1 MSKGSY
7 RMRLVFTVLA
17 LAALSAVM
25 AVACAAEESGKVAQP
40 QQPSEAAMA
49 APAAPATGAAPAAP
63 ATSAVAP
70 AAPQQPAQAAMAVE
84 AEEAAPALEAM
95 AMPAADVQ
103 GVARVVSTAGRKP
116 LHGGSMRVA
125 GRDVPCWDVVGNCG
139 WFIGMTNYI
148 FDSLTHWKRD
158 DPAISSDTVPRPE
171 LAESWEWTDS
181 TTVVWTL
188 RKGVKFHDRPPLN
201 GRELTADDVVF
212 SFLRRLV
219 PTFRYGHQLGS
230 MSSVT
235 ALDRYTVEMKFSEP
249 FAPFMTNI
257 SGARQAVDSAAE
269 TVEEYGS
276 LDPYEAAIGTGPWMY
291 DAYVPGVRIS
301 MVRHPDYFRGP
312 NGVTGEELPY
322 IERFEFPMVKDA
334 ATRMAMLRSGLLDA
348 GPAFDAYGGWNS
360 FPEMVSALADR
371 PELIANHIVVGSAP
385 TSTSGVTVQ
394 QRFGDWQNLKLRE
407 AVQWVHNIECK
418 AWCGL
423 GGGIFPAINLADTHP
438 WFVSPDQ
445 MPAESA
451 KFFADFPKSTI
462 NIPLAQQLFREGL
475 VELGYDPDNPS
486 SFKTEIT
493 ASASEAGP
501 PEIAERIAGE
511 LTEYFGI
518 DITVNILAQE
528 VYNDLIKGNPAENL
542 KALVAGYNGCS
553 GFDPDDHFYACYH
566 SKSFGNL
573 AGINDSE
580 LDAMIEAGRR
590 EMDPVRREQIYR
602 DIQLYLVPK
611 HYSWNGPIHT
621 IENVFPEWVV
631 GVGPQLSVNLGW
643 TFLEAWLTED
653 APGRQ

>member
-1 MSKGSY
+1 MWSKGTGKLLIGAALLA
-7 RMRLVFTVLA
+7 LVA
-17 LAALSAVM
+17 LAAA
-25 AVACAAEESGKVAQP
+25 ACAGQESAKAEQP
-40 QQPSEAAMA
+40 QQPAEAAMA

-63 ATSAVAP
+63 ATSAAP
-70 AAPQQPAQAAMAVE
+70 AAPQQPAEAAMAAP
-84 AEEAAPALEAM
+84 AEEAAPALM
-95 AMPAADVQ
+95 AAAAVISEGRGQ
-103 GVARVVSTAGRKP
+103 GIVRVVPTTGRKP
-116 LHGGSMRVA
+116 IPGGTMRVA

-139 WFIGMTNYI
+139 WMIGMTNYI

-181 TTVVWTL
+181 STIVWTL

-219 PTFRYGHQLGS
+219 PTFRYGHQLGP
-230 MSSVT
+230 MTGVT

-257 SGARQAVDSAAE
+257 SGARQSVDSAAE

-291 DAYVPGVRIS
+291 DAYIPGVRIS
-301 MVRHPDYFRGP
+301 MVRHHDYFRGP

-360 FPEMVSALADR
+360 FPEMVVALADR
-371 PELIANHIVVGSAP
+371 PDLIANHLVVGNTP
-385 TSTSGVTVQ
+385 TSSSGVSAQ
-394 QRFGDWQNLKLRE
+394 QRHGPWQNLKLRE

-423 GGGIFPAINLADTHP
+423 GGGIYPAIGLADTHP

-445 MPAESA
+445 MPPESA
-451 KFFADFPKSTI
+451 KYFANFPKSTI
-462 NIPLAQQLFREGL
+462 DIPMAQQLFREGL

-493 ASASEAGP
+493 ASAAEEGP
-501 PEIAERIAGE
+501 PQIAERIAGE
-511 LTEYFGI
+511 LAEYFGI
-518 DITVNILAQE
+518 DVTVNIRAQE
-528 VYNDLIKGNPAENL
+528 VYNAWKQNPAENFVG
-542 KALVAGYNGCS
+542 LVAGYNGCS
-553 GFDPDDHFYACYH
+553 GFDADDHFYGCYH
-566 SKSFGNL
+566 SESVNNL
-573 AGINDSE
+573 AGINDPE

-602 DIQLYLVPK
+602 DIQLYLVPNFY
-611 HYSWNGPIHT
+611 HWGGPIHT
-621 IENVFPEWVV
+621 IENIFPEWVV
-631 GVGPQLSVNLGW
+631 GVGPQMSVNLGW
-643 TFLEAWLTED
+643 TFLEAWLTLD